1 MWHEVYR
8 GDPRIKNADGTTAA
22 VLVDKKA
29 IVRVACK
36 KNSAKKA
43 VSKKKRR

>member
-8 GDPRIKNADGTTAA
+8 GDPRIKKADGTTDA

-29 IVRVACK
+29 VVRVACNK
-36 KNSAKKA
+36 KSAE
-43 VSKKKRR
+43 KKKRR

>member
-8 GDPRIKNADGTTAA
+8 GDPRIKNADGTTDA

-29 IVRVACK
+29 VVRVACK
-36 KNSAKKA
+36 KKKA
-43 VSKKKRR
+43 VSKKRR